1 MQQIIKCSKVD
12 VEKIRQIVQITCIT
26 EFNNDVTPREIDI
39 LCEYFLHDRS
49 EDAKRSFVL
58 NTGTSN
64 ANFHQTSKRL
74 AEKGILIAIQN
85 RDIGKELHPTLKTL
99 KKLYIEE
106 NHAYLIVQVN

>member
-26 EFNNDVTPREIDI
+26 EFNNDVSPREIDI
-39 LCEYFLHDRS
+39 LCEYFLHDNS

-74 AEKGILIAIQN
+74 AEKGLLIARQN
-85 RDIGKELHPTLKTL
+85 RDIGKELHPTLKSL